1 MSDEV
6 FQEAEDKMKKSLAAL
21 ERDLGS
27 VRAGRA
33 NPSLLDR
40 ITVDYYGTPTPLNHL
55 ATISAPEAR
64 LLLIQ
69 PWDKQVMGEIEKAIM
84 KSDLGLNPSSDG
96 NVIRL
101 AIPQL
106 TQERREELTRVVR
119 KKAEEARVAV
129 RNIRREA
136 NERVKVM
143 QKAGD
148 ISEDEQNRREEKIQQ
163 LTDRYVARIEDILA
177 GKEAEIMEV

>member
-6 FQEAEDKMKKSLAAL
+6 FQEAEEKMKKSLAAL
-21 ERDLGS
+21 ERDLGG

-33 NPSLLDR
+33 NPTLLDR
-40 ITVDYYGTPTPLNHL
+40 VAVDYYGAPTPLNHL

-69 PWDKQVMGEIEKAIM
+69 PWDKSVMGDIEKAIM

-96 NVIRL
+96 SVIRL

-136 NERVKVM
+136 NERVKGM
-143 QKAGD
+143 QKAGE
-148 ISEDEQNRREEKIQQ
+148 ISEDEQARREEKIQQ
-163 LTDRYVARIEDILA
+163 LTDRYVARIDEILA
-177 GKEAEIMEV
+177 GKEEEIMEV